1 MAQPEFGRRL
11 RRARLDA
18 GLSQLELAGDAYTN
32 SYVSYL
38 ESGRRAPT
46 HEVAEYLAARLGLT
60 PAALGFTNGEAT
72 DLDARITHELLMGD
86 KAIGRHEWAA
96 ALAAA
101 GRAARL
107 AEQLPRADRRWEAG
121 HLRCRTLLESGD
133 FEAAGELAHEL
144 ALDPVAALSPLLSAE
159 ALTLAARA
167 LRGSGRLVDAAAAAE
182 AALMAPGIDDTLEVE
197 GLLQLVAAR
206 AELGEDPRGLE
217 PLVDRLAA
225 LGERL
230 EAGHTR
236 GRVMWTIG
244 NVAHLRGDTAAG
256 EAAHARAAT
265 MIHAPVDLALFG
277 RLHRVIGHYRLRSGS
292 TEGVADELAIARQAS
307 ELVGRQS
314 DLVEL
319 SVEQARLHHLEG
331 RDVLALGLLAEALA
345 SDVMAIPFV
354 GRAEAC
360 QLQGDVLR
368 TLGRDREAR
377 GAYRQAARDFEE
389 MNALP
394 RALAAWRLAAEEPA
408 AEPRENMSNP
418 S

>member
-182 AALMAPGIDDTLEVE
+182 AALTAPGIDDTLE
-197 GLLQLVAAR
+197 GDALLHLVPAR
-206 AELGEDPRGLE
+206 AEPQ
-217 PLVDRLAA
+217 P
-225 LGERL
+225 
-230 EAGHTR
+230 
-236 GRVMWTIG
+236 
-244 NVAHLRGDTAAG
+244 
-256 EAAHARAAT
+256 
-265 MIHAPVDLALFG
+265 
-277 RLHRVIGHYRLRSGS
+277 
-292 TEGVADELAIARQAS
+292 
-307 ELVGRQS
+307 
-314 DLVEL
+314 
-319 SVEQARLHHLEG
+319 
-331 RDVLALGLLAEALA
+331 
-345 SDVMAIPFV
+345 
-354 GRAEAC
+354 
-360 QLQGDVLR
+360 
-368 TLGRDREAR
+368 
-377 GAYRQAARDFEE
+377 
-389 MNALP
+389 
-394 RALAAWRLAAEEPA
+394 
-408 AEPRENMSNP
+408 
-418 S
+418 